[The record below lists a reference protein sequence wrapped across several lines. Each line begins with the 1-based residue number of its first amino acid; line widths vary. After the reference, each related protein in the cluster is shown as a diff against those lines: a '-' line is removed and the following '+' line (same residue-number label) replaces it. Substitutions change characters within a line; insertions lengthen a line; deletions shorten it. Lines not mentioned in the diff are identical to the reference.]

1 MGRVGWYEHPL
12 IIHNLEQNRFHSKLQ
27 LVGNPDLSNID
38 LMILRIDSSFHPIL
52 FITVK
57 LTCVSTVKKTMM
69 WKQTCVLKLNK
80 KCVHNISSPLSR
92 EVSVVI
98 SLNFNACESA
108 FLQLYHYFGQI
119 IFSLLRKGI
128 PNVSFLDFWKRNEI
142 KKKEEIYFSQYTFQ
156 VCWYWS
162 ICSFSFL
169 KRPLLQNIAIGIAK
183 EPKGRKRLLIIF
195 FSIFSWFEKYS

>member
-1 MGRVGWYEHPL
+1 MVRTPLNNSQFGAKSLSFKTSVGRH
-12 IIHNLEQNRFHSKLQ
+12 
-27 LVGNPDLSNID
+27 PDLSNID

-108 FLQLYHYFGQI
+108 FLQLYHYFG
-119 IFSLLRKGI
+119 
-128 PNVSFLDFWKRNEI
+128 
-142 KKKEEIYFSQYTFQ
+142 
-156 VCWYWS
+156 
-162 ICSFSFL
+162 
-169 KRPLLQNIAIGIAK
+169 
-183 EPKGRKRLLIIF
+183 
-195 FSIFSWFEKYS
+195 